1 MRPPHVKDAKV
12 RSGNGHQIFIRKRMA
27 NTNQIS
33 WCGFGEMCNQSRVLK
48 IFENAMSKTVADA
61 SMKQLINVTG
71 LAIQTH
77 KHLHGREV
85 L

>member
-1 MRPPHVKDAKV
+1 
-12 RSGNGHQIFIRKRMA
+12 MA

-33 WCGFGEMCNQSRVLK
+33 LCGFGEMCES
-48 IFENAMSKTVADA
+48 ENFSQLRMHMSKTVAAA
-61 SMKQLINVTG
+61 SMKQLINVIG